1 MKELINIQKTLKASK
16 GQFNKFGN
24 YKYRSCED
32 ILGYISKHFTINPQ
46 TGIIVRDDRVN
57 SNGSFDKDGYLIL
70 KVKGKQFKAH
80 RVAWF
85 LYYGCFPNMEIDHI
99 NRIRTDNRK
108 CNLREATRVENV
120 NNSVPKINPNTGC
133 RGIYIDRVTYGL
145 KKVFT
150 TRINNKTYRFNTLEE
165 AKQFRLKNGKKI
177 D

>member
-1 MKELINIQKTLKASK
+1 MKELINIQKTLKAPK
-16 GQFNKFGN
+16 GQLNKFGN

-32 ILGYISKHFTINPQ
+32 ILEYISKHFTIDAH
-46 TGIIVRDDRVN
+46 TGIIVRDDRKN

-80 RVAWF
+80 RIAWF
-85 LYYGCFPNMEIDHI
+85 LYYGCLPNMEIDHI
-99 NRIRTDNRK
+99 NRVRTDNRK
-108 CNLREATRVENV
+108 CNLRESSREENIS
-120 NNSVPKINPNTGC
+120 NRELKINPNTGC
-133 RGIYIDRVTYGL
+133 IGIYIDKFTYGL

-165 AKQFRLKNGKKI
+165 AKQFRLKNGKRV